1 MFILRFVQY
10 AHLLPTLA
18 IPYKRDGKAI
28 VLLYS
33 DKTNQLLR
41 KRNLSFANIVFAA
54 VLLPFFWGK
63 RPEIF
68 EKQQVFQTC
77 FSKKC
82 RKKTHTYRLF
92 ADISFSF
99 GVLNKLL
106 FANWFAT
113 QFYHKPNNISSGIC
127 LFFEKYKNKSRI
139 NHCGLILPDKLI
151 YLFLK
156 TASFI
161 ILANSS

>member
-1 MFILRFVQY
+1 MFVLRFVQY
-10 AHLLPTLA
+10 AHLLPTSA
-18 IPYKRDGKAI
+18 IAYKRDVKAI

-54 VLLPFFWGK
+54 VFCGK

-77 FSKKC
+77 FSKKR

-92 ADISFSF
+92 ADISFFF
-99 GVLNKLL
+99 GD
-106 FANWFAT
+106 T
-113 QFYHKPNNISSGIC
+113 
-127 LFFEKYKNKSRI
+127 
-139 NHCGLILPDKLI
+139 
-151 YLFLK
+151 
-156 TASFI
+156 
-161 ILANSS
+161 

>member
-1 MFILRFVQY
+1 MFVLRFVQY
-10 AHLLPTLA
+10 THLLPTPA

-54 VLLPFFWGK
+54 VFCGK
-63 RPEIF
+63 RAEIS

-82 RKKTHTYRLF
+82 RKKNAYVSTFCRH
-92 ADISFSF
+92 I
-99 GVLNKLL
+99 
-106 FANWFAT
+106 
-113 QFYHKPNNISSGIC
+113 
-127 LFFEKYKNKSRI
+127 
-139 NHCGLILPDKLI
+139 
-151 YLFLK
+151 LFLRRY
-156 TASFI
+156 
-161 ILANSS
+161 LANYCLQTGLQLNSTINQIIYQVEFVCFLKNTKIKAELTAVG

>member
-1 MFILRFVQY
+1 MFVLRFVQY
-10 AHLLPTLA
+10 AHLLPTPA

-54 VLLPFFWGK
+54 VFWGK

-82 RKKTHTYRLF
+82 RKKNAYVSTFCRHILF
-92 ADISFSF
+92 LRRYLANYCLQT
-99 GVLNKLL
+99 GLQLNSTINQIIYQVEFVCFLK
-106 FANWFAT
+106 
-113 QFYHKPNNISSGIC
+113 
-127 LFFEKYKNKSRI
+127 KYKNKSRI
-139 NHCGLILPDKLI
+139 NRCGLILLYKLI

>member
-1 MFILRFVQY
+1 MFVLRFVQY
-10 AHLLPTLA
+10 AHLLPTPA

-54 VLLPFFWGK
+54 VFGGK

-82 RKKTHTYRLF
+82 RKKNAYVSTFCR
-92 ADISFSF
+92 
-99 GVLNKLL
+99 
-106 FANWFAT
+106 
-113 QFYHKPNNISSGIC
+113 
-127 LFFEKYKNKSRI
+127 RI
-139 NHCGLILPDKLI
+139 
-151 YLFLK
+151 LFLRRYLTNYCLQTGLQLNSTINQIIYQVEFVCFLK
-156 TASFI
+156 NTKIKAELTAEG
-161 ILANSS
+161 

>member
-1 MFILRFVQY
+1 MFVLLFVQY
-10 AHLLPTLA
+10 AHLLPTPA

-54 VLLPFFWGK
+54 VFWGK

-68 EKQQVFQTC
+68 ENNKFFKPVFQ
-77 FSKKC
+77 KKC

-92 ADISFSF
+92 ADISFLF
-99 GVLNKLL
+99 GD
-106 FANWFAT
+106 
-113 QFYHKPNNISSGIC
+113 S
-127 LFFEKYKNKSRI
+127 
-139 NHCGLILPDKLI
+139 
-151 YLFLK
+151 
-156 TASFI
+156 
-161 ILANSS
+161 

>member
-1 MFILRFVQY
+1 MFVLRFVQY
-10 AHLLPTLA
+10 AHLLPTPA

-54 VLLPFFWGK
+54 VFWGK

-82 RKKTHTYRLF
+82 RKKRIRIDFLPTYPFPSAYLTNYCLQT
-92 ADISFSF
+92 
-99 GVLNKLL
+99 GLQLNS
-106 FANWFAT
+106 T
-113 QFYHKPNNISSGIC
+113 
-127 LFFEKYKNKSRI
+127 I
-139 NHCGLILPDKLI
+139 NQII
-151 YLFLK
+151 YQVEFVCFLK
-156 TASFI
+156 NTKIKAELTAVG
-161 ILANSS
+161 

>member
-1 MFILRFVQY
+1 MFVLRFVQY
-10 AHLLPTLA
+10 THLLPTPA

-54 VLLPFFWGK
+54 VFCGK
-63 RPEIF
+63 RAEIS

-82 RKKTHTYRLF
+82 RKKNAYVSTFRRH
-92 ADISFSF
+92 I
-99 GVLNKLL
+99 
-106 FANWFAT
+106 
-113 QFYHKPNNISSGIC
+113 
-127 LFFEKYKNKSRI
+127 
-139 NHCGLILPDKLI
+139 
-151 YLFLK
+151 LFLRRY
-156 TASFI
+156 
-161 ILANSS
+161 LANYCLQTGLQLNSTINQIIYQVEFVCFLKNTKIKAELTAEG

>member
-1 MFILRFVQY
+1 MFVLRFVQY
-10 AHLLPTLA
+10 AHLLPTPA

-54 VLLPFFWGK
+54 VFWEK
-63 RPEIF
+63 RAEIF

-82 RKKTHTYRLF
+82 RKKNAYVSTFCRH
-92 ADISFSF
+92 I
-99 GVLNKLL
+99 
-106 FANWFAT
+106 
-113 QFYHKPNNISSGIC
+113 
-127 LFFEKYKNKSRI
+127 
-139 NHCGLILPDKLI
+139 
-151 YLFLK
+151 LFLRRYVTNYCLQTGLQLNSTINQIIYQVEFVCFLK
-156 TASFI
+156 NTKIKAELTAVG
-161 ILANSS
+161 

>member
-1 MFILRFVQY
+1 MFVLRFVQY
-10 AHLLPTLA
+10 AHLLPTPA
-18 IPYKRDGKAI
+18 IPYKRDVKAI

-41 KRNLSFANIVFAA
+41 KRNFSFANIVFAA
-54 VLLPFFWGK
+54 VFWGK

-82 RKKTHTYRLF
+82 RKKRIRIDFLPTYPF
-92 ADISFSF
+92 PSAI
-99 GVLNKLL
+99 LNKLL

-139 NHCGLILPDKLI
+139 NRCGLILLDKLI

>member
-1 MFILRFVQY
+1 MFYGLYNTPTCYLRLQFITSGTEKQSYYCIPTKQISYYANVILVLQ
-10 AHLLPTLA
+10 TL
-18 IPYKRDGKAI
+18 
-28 VLLYS
+28 S
-33 DKTNQLLR
+33 
-41 KRNLSFANIVFAA
+41 
-54 VLLPFFWGK
+54 LLPFFGEGDRK
-63 RPEIF
+63 FLKNNKFFKP
-68 EKQQVFQTC
+68 VFQKNVVKKRIRID
-77 FSKKC
+77 FSP
-82 RKKTHTYRLF
+82 TYP
-92 ADISFSF
+92 FSSAI
-99 GVLNKLL
+99 VNKLL

-139 NHCGLILPDKLI
+139 NRCGLILLDKLI

>member
-1 MFILRFVQY
+1 MFVLRFVQY
-10 AHLLPTLA
+10 THLLPTPA

-54 VLLPFFWGK
+54 VFCGK
-63 RPEIF
+63 RAEIS

-82 RKKTHTYRLF
+82 RKKNAYVSTFRRH
-92 ADISFSF
+92 I
-99 GVLNKLL
+99 
-106 FANWFAT
+106 
-113 QFYHKPNNISSGIC
+113 
-127 LFFEKYKNKSRI
+127 
-139 NHCGLILPDKLI
+139 
-151 YLFLK
+151 LFLRRYVANYCLQTGLQLNSTINQIIYQVEFVCFLK
-156 TASFI
+156 NTKIKAELTAVG
-161 ILANSS
+161 

>member
-1 MFILRFVQY
+1 MFVLRFVQY
-10 AHLLPTLA
+10 THLLPTPA

-41 KRNLSFANIVFAA
+41 KRNFSFANIVFAA
-54 VLLPFFWGK
+54 VFLGKATGNFWKTTSFSNLFF
-63 RPEIF
+63 
-68 EKQQVFQTC
+68 
-77 FSKKC
+77 KKC
-82 RKKTHTYRLF
+82 RKKNAYVSTFCRHILF
-92 ADISFSF
+92 LRRYVTNYCLQT
-99 GVLNKLL
+99 GLQLNSTINQIIYQVEFVCFL
-106 FANWFAT
+106 
-113 QFYHKPNNISSGIC
+113 
-127 LFFEKYKNKSRI
+127 KNTKI
-139 NHCGLILPDKLI
+139 KAELTAVWLILLDKLI

>member
-1 MFILRFVQY
+1 MFVLRFVQY
-10 AHLLPTLA
+10 VHLLPTHA

-33 DKTNQLLR
+33 DKTTQLLR

-54 VLLPFFWGK
+54 VLLPFFLGK

-82 RKKTHTYRLF
+82 RKKRIRIDFSPTYPFPSAIR
-92 ADISFSF
+92 
-99 GVLNKLL
+99 NKLL

-113 QFYHKPNNISSGIC
+113 QFYHKANNISSGIC

-139 NHCGLILPDKLI
+139 NRCGLILQI
-151 YLFLK
+151 EN
-156 TASFI
+156 I
-161 ILANSS
+161 III

>member
-1 MFILRFVQY
+1 MFVLRFVQY
-10 AHLLPTLA
+10 AHLLPTPA
-18 IPYKRDGKAI
+18 IPYKRDVKAI

-54 VLLPFFWGK
+54 VFWGK

-77 FSKKC
+77 FSKNVV
-82 RKKTHTYRLF
+82 KKRIRIDFSPTYPFPSAIR
-92 ADISFSF
+92 
-99 GVLNKLL
+99 NKLL

-139 NHCGLILPDKLI
+139 NRCGLILLDKLI

>member
-1 MFILRFVQY
+1 MFVLRFVQY
-10 AHLLPTLA
+10 AHLLPTPA
-18 IPYKRDGKAI
+18 IAYKRDGKAI

-54 VLLPFFWGK
+54 VFWGR

-77 FSKKC
+77 FSKKNVV
-82 RKKTHTYRLF
+82 KKRIRIDFSPTYPFPSAIR
-92 ADISFSF
+92 
-99 GVLNKLL
+99 NKLL
-106 FANWFAT
+106 FANWFTT

-139 NHCGLILPDKLI
+139 NRCGLILPDKLI

>member
-1 MFILRFVQY
+1 MFVLRFVQY
-10 AHLLPTLA
+10 AHLLPTPA
-18 IPYKRDGKAI
+18 IPYKREVKAI

-54 VLLPFFWGK
+54 VFCGK

-82 RKKTHTYRLF
+82 RKKNAYVSTFCRH
-92 ADISFSF
+92 I
-99 GVLNKLL
+99 
-106 FANWFAT
+106 
-113 QFYHKPNNISSGIC
+113 
-127 LFFEKYKNKSRI
+127 
-139 NHCGLILPDKLI
+139 
-151 YLFLK
+151 LFLRRYVTNYCLQTGLQLNSTINQIIYQVEFVCFLK
-156 TASFI
+156 NTKIKAELTAVG
-161 ILANSS
+161 

>member
-1 MFILRFVQY
+1 MFVLRFVQY
-10 AHLLPTLA
+10 AHLLPTPA

-54 VLLPFFWGK
+54 VFWGK

-68 EKQQVFQTC
+68 EKQQVFKPVFQKNVV
-77 FSKKC
+77 KK
-82 RKKTHTYRLF
+82 RIRIDFLPTYPF
-92 ADISFSF
+92 PSAI
-99 GVLNKLL
+99 LNKLL

-139 NHCGLILPDKLI
+139 NR
-151 YLFLK
+151 
-156 TASFI
+156 
-161 ILANSS
+161 

>member
-1 MFILRFVQY
+1 MFVLRFVQY
-10 AHLLPTLA
+10 AHLLPTPA

-41 KRNLSFANIVFAA
+41 KRNFSFANIVFAA
-54 VLLPFFWGK
+54 VFWGK

-82 RKKTHTYRLF
+82 RKKRIRIDFLLTY
-92 ADISFSF
+92 SFPSAIR
-99 GVLNKLL
+99 NKLL

-139 NHCGLILPDKLI
+139 NRCGLILPDNLI

>member
-1 MFILRFVQY
+1 MFVLRFVQY
-10 AHLLPTLA
+10 AHLLPTPA
-18 IPYKRDGKAI
+18 IPYKRDGNAI

-41 KRNLSFANIVFAA
+41 KRNLSFANIVFAT
-54 VLLPFFWGK
+54 VFCGK
-63 RPEIF
+63 RAEIS

-82 RKKTHTYRLF
+82 RKKKRIRIDFLPTYPFPSAIL
-92 ADISFSF
+92 S
-99 GVLNKLL
+99 KLL

-139 NHCGLILPDKLI
+139 NRCGLILLDKLI

>member
-1 MFILRFVQY
+1 MFVLRFVQY
-10 AHLLPTLA
+10 THLLPTPA

-54 VLLPFFWGK
+54 VFCGK
-63 RPEIF
+63 RPKIF

-82 RKKTHTYRLF
+82 RKKNAYVSTFCRH
-92 ADISFSF
+92 I
-99 GVLNKLL
+99 
-106 FANWFAT
+106 
-113 QFYHKPNNISSGIC
+113 
-127 LFFEKYKNKSRI
+127 
-139 NHCGLILPDKLI
+139 
-151 YLFLK
+151 LFLRRY
-156 TASFI
+156 
-161 ILANSS
+161 LANYCLQTGLQLNSTINQIIYQVEFVCFLKNTKIKAELTAEG

>member
-1 MFILRFVQY
+1 MFVLRFVQY
-10 AHLLPTLA
+10 THLLPTPA

-54 VLLPFFWGK
+54 VFGGK

-82 RKKTHTYRLF
+82 RKKNAYVSTFCRH
-92 ADISFSF
+92 I
-99 GVLNKLL
+99 
-106 FANWFAT
+106 
-113 QFYHKPNNISSGIC
+113 
-127 LFFEKYKNKSRI
+127 
-139 NHCGLILPDKLI
+139 
-151 YLFLK
+151 LFLRRYLTNYCSQTGLQLNSTINQIIYQVEFVCFLK
-156 TASFI
+156 NTKIKAELTAVG
-161 ILANSS
+161 

>member
-1 MFILRFVQY
+1 MFVLRFVQY
-10 AHLLPTLA
+10 AHLLPTPA

-54 VLLPFFWGK
+54 VFGGK
-63 RPEIF
+63 RAEIF

-77 FSKKC
+77 FQKKVV
-82 RKKTHTYRLF
+82 KKRIRIDFLPTYPF
-92 ADISFSF
+92 PSAI
-99 GVLNKLL
+99 VNKLL
-106 FANWFAT
+106 FTNWFAT

-139 NHCGLILPDKLI
+139 NRCGLILPDKLI